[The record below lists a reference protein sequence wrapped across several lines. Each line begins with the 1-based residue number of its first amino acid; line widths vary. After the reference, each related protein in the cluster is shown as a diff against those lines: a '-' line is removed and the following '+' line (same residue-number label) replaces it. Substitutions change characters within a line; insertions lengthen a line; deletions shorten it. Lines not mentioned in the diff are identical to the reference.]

1 MDNKKQIYFQS
12 SLPRSGS
19 TLLQNVF
26 GQNPEF
32 YVTPT
37 SGVLELLYS
46 ARGQY
51 TNSKEFL
58 AQDSELMKNAF
69 KGFCNQSMQGFYA
82 GITDKP
88 IVLDKSRGW
97 GIHQPFL
104 KTFIDNPKVICLVR
118 DPRSI
123 YSSMEKNYRK
133 NPERSS
139 EMLNWASGK
148 GTTIEKRVNL
158 WAEGP
163 PIGLAMERL
172 KEMID
177 LGIDK
182 DILFVKY
189 ENFTSHPKQ
198 VMERIYK
205 YLEIDNYIH
214 DFDNIEQLTQEDDA
228 VHGILGLHDI
238 RKKITPLE
246 EDYNKILGETISNNI
261 AHTYKWFYQY
271 FRY

>member
-1 MDNKKQIYFQS
+1 MQKQIYFQS

-19 TLLQNVF
+19 TLLQNVL

-46 ARGQY
+46 ARAQY
-51 TNSKEFL
+51 TSSPEFN
-58 AQDSELMKNAF
+58 AQDPEVMKNAF
-69 KGFCNQSMQGFYA
+69 KEFCKQGMQGFYA

-88 IVLDKSRGW
+88 VVIDKSRGW
-97 GIHQPFL
+97 GIHQRFL
-104 KTFIDNPKVICLVR
+104 ETFIDTPKIICLVR

-133 NPERSS
+133 NPEKSD
-139 EMLNWASGK
+139 EILNWGSGR
-148 GTTIEKRVNL
+148 GTTVEKRVNL

-163 PIGLAMERL
+163 PVGLAMERL

-182 DILFVKY
+182 DILFIKY
-189 ENFTSHPKQ
+189 ENLAAYPEAVLEK
-198 VMERIYK
+198 IYT
-205 YLEIDNYIH
+205 YLEINKYEH
-214 DFDNIEQLTQEDDA
+214 DFNNVAQITEEDDSVYGTA
-228 VHGILGLHDI
+228 GLHDI
-238 RKKITPLE
+238 RKKIVPLM
-246 EDYNKILGETISNNI
+246 EDYNDILGKTTSESIVR
-261 AHTYKWFYQY
+261 TYPWFYEY
-271 FRY
+271 FKYNI